1 MCGGVTPPAPRC
13 RGRAGRYSPAR
24 GYVATGAGRWVEARR
39 GAPPA
44 PGRGERHH
52 LAALPQCSSPNALQ
66 PGSPARPPGPPA
78 PPPRQAQPHL
88 LPSTLSRT
96 CWPVMATAF
105 AAGGDVS
112 RPAAAATGAHLVV
125 LAAAAATAAAVGVET
140 LMVGVGFT
148 FRCRACTVTG
158 EALPCAGRAGW
169 WGTHGAATDLC
180 FQRGAARVA
189 PAP

>member
-1 MCGGVTPPAPRC
+1 MGRGWGVASLLEEVDGVESVERPQLARHAHGEVGQQHHLHPDK
-13 RGRAGRYSPAR
+13 PAR
-24 GYVATGAGRWVEARR
+24 AR
-39 GAPPA
+39 AK
-44 PGRGERHH
+44 
-52 LAALPQCSSPNALQ
+52 
-66 PGSPARPPGPPA
+66 
-78 PPPRQAQPHL
+78 
-88 LPSTLSRT
+88 STLSRT

-105 AAGGDVS
+105 AAGGDVI

>member
-1 MCGGVTPPAPRC
+1 
-13 RGRAGRYSPAR
+13 
-24 GYVATGAGRWVEARR
+24 
-39 GAPPA
+39 
-44 PGRGERHH
+44 
-52 LAALPQCSSPNALQ
+52 
-66 PGSPARPPGPPA
+66 
-78 PPPRQAQPHL
+78 
-88 LPSTLSRT
+88 
-96 CWPVMATAF
+96 MATAF

-112 RPAAAATGAHLVV
+112 RPAAAATGSHLVV